1 MSCFTKL
8 DLARLWGR
16 VKMWSDTL
24 QWWTVRLGMWQCILV
39 AAGVFVGVEVMCRCW
54 YVSIMCFMLMLKVW
68 AMSILHCCLGSR
80 PCSQALSHYPV
91 DYELG
96 TYGRQDFDSGCWF
109 QDSPNILNPETL
121 LVCLLTLFFVG
132 MTSNIFMILPNK
144 IPPHPHTPT
153 PPKATSKLK
162 GWCWTSPVLFQ

>member
-1 MSCFTKL
+1 
-8 DLARLWGR
+8 
-16 VKMWSDTL
+16 MWSDTL

-96 TYGRQDFDSGCWF
+96 TYGRQDFDSDCWF

-121 LVCLLTLFFVG
+121 LVCLFVNFVFCLGWLQIYSWFYQTKFHPILTPLLPQKQPQSWKDDVGQVPSFSNSYDVLAFFLRG
-132 MTSNIFMILPNK
+132 YIR
-144 IPPHPHTPT
+144 
-153 PPKATSKLK
+153 
-162 GWCWTSPVLFQ
+162 